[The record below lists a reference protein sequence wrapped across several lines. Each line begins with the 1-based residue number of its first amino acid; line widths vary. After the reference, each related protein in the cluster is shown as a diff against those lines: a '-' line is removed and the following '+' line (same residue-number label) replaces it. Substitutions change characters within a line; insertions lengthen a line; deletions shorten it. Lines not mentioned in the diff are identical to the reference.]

1 MAEASSSSSLK
12 LVVVT
17 PERRV
22 LETPCDWV
30 SIPAYSGYVTILPKH
45 TPLISLSAIDELVYQ
60 NGTKTAKL
68 ALAGG
73 VFEIFENVIT
83 VLADSAEA
91 PEEIDAEAAKKRLKE
106 GQAAM
111 EGAAGEDVATARR
124 QIQHAETRLKVAR
137 ES

>member
-1 MAEASSSSSLK
+1 MAEAGSSSSLK

-22 LETPCDWV
+22 LETECDWV
-30 SIPAYSGYVTILPKH
+30 SIPAYSGYVTILPEH
-45 TPLISLSAIDELVYQ
+45 TPLISLSAIDELVFQ
-60 NGTKTAKL
+60 KGTKTTKL

-73 VFEIFENVIT
+73 VFEVFENVIT

-91 PEEIDAEAAKKRLKE
+91 PEDIDAEAAKELLKE

-111 EGAAGEDVATARR
+111 AGAAGEDVATTRR
-124 QIQHAETRLKVAR
+124 QIQHAETRLKVAGD
-137 ES
+137 